1 MPQSSKQR
9 RGEMIFFMYHTSA
22 RSSRAHSYRSW
33 TDQVKRGIGFEKTG
47 AGWCTGG
54 KSGLDLWRCDRY
66 VGAMTVVL
74 GAATK
79 IFLIFMLCLQAQAA
93 DRVRLGYS
101 SITANRLPLW
111 LGQEAGIFARHGID
125 AELLLIPSG
134 TTGVQALVAGEVQIL
149 SATGSTGVA
158 AALRG

>member
-1 MPQSSKQR
+1 M
-9 RGEMIFFMYHTSA
+9 
-22 RSSRAHSYRSW
+22 
-33 TDQVKRGIGFEKTG
+33 
-47 AGWCTGG
+47 
-54 KSGLDLWRCDRY
+54 DLWRCDRY

-79 IFLIFMLCLQAQAA
+79 IFLIFMLCLQAHGA

-158 AALRG
+158 AALRGADVVIIGSWELLSTSLRRCRRFGLRKRSKESGWESAASDRSRTLRRGECFATSG